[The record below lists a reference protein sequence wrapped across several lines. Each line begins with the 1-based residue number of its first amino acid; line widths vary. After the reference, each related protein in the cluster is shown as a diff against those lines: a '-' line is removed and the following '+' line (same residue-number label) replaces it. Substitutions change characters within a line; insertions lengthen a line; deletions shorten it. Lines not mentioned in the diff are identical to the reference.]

1 MSTRKNYE
9 ANSGKKSEKKK
20 HVALRLS
27 PRFSLRILSVAMVFQ
42 KDFPRNKVPNSN

>member
-9 ANSGKKSEKKK
+9 ANSGKKSEKK